1 MVGGEYMQMFEMAT
15 GVKVFGIENSE
26 QSVRKA
32 QENGLQVYQSFIE
45 NSHESIPDA
54 PYDAFY
60 IMNFLEH
67 IPNPKEFL
75 RGIFHNL
82 NEDAIG
88 LVEVPN
94 FDMMVEKGLYSEFIR
109 DHVSYFTK
117 DTLKSMLEN
126 SGFQVE
132 SVEII
137 WNQYIISA
145 IVKKKKTEI
154 GESFQNQYQKIFYEV
169 AKYLQ
174 ERRQMGEIVVWGA
187 GHQALANIALLNMKE
202 DIKCVIDA
210 ADFKQN
216 KYTPS
221 THLRIVAPEILQT
234 DDSIKTIIIM
244 AGSYSFEIER
254 IIKEKYNK
262 IEREIA
268 ILNENGIKVL

>member
-1 MVGGEYMQMFEMAT
+1 MQMFELAT
-15 GVKVFGIENSE
+15 GMKIFGIENAKD
-26 QSVRKA
+26 SVEIAIR
-32 QENGLQVYQSFIE
+32 QGLHVYQGFIE
-45 NSHESIPDA
+45 DSEYRISGF
-54 PYDAFY
+54 PYDGFY

-67 IPNPKEFL
+67 IPEPKEFL
-75 RGIFHNL
+75 RGIYQNL
-82 NEDAIG
+82 SEEAIG

-94 FDMMVEKGLYSEFIR
+94 FDMMLENGLYSEFIR

-117 DTLKSMLEN
+117 DTLKLLLEN
-126 SGFQVE
+126 CGFQVE
-132 SVEII
+132 SVDVI

-145 IVKKKKTEI
+145 IVKKKKINI
-154 GESFQNQYQKIFYEV
+154 GESFQNNYQKISCEV

-174 ERRQMGEIVVWGA
+174 ERKNIGEIVVWGA
-187 GHQALANIALLNMKE
+187 GHQSLANMALLNMKE
-202 DIKCVIDA
+202 SIKCVIDS

-221 THLRIVAPEILQT
+221 THLEIVAPDILQV

-244 AGSYSFEIER
+244 AGSYSFEIEK